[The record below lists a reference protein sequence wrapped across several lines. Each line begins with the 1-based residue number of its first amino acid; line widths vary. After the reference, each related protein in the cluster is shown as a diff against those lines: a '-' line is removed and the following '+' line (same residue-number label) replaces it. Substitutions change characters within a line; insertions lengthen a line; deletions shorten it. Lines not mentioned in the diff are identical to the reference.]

1 MKLSIITVNL
11 NNAFGLKR
19 TLESV
24 ESQTFQDF
32 QYIVI
37 DGNSTD
43 GSMEHIAN
51 SGRVNDSISEP
62 DSGVYDAM
70 NKGIDLAK
78 GEYLLFLNSGDTLY
92 SEETLM
98 KIMPEL
104 DQADLIYG
112 NLYLN
117 DLENPRVHTFP
128 EKLTFKYLFHHF
140 LGHPST
146 FIKRGLFKQFGY
158 YDLSYPI
165 VADWAFMLTVIA
177 KDNAPTKHVEQVISI
192 FEMDGMSANP
202 ENVPQ
207 ILAERKQFLQKMF
220 PLFYGDYVDFDQ
232 QCATWDRIRASKG
245 FKLLKA
251 LGVKK
256 FK

>member
-1 MKLSIITVNL
+1 MKLSIITINL
-11 NNAFGLKR
+11 NSASGLKR
-19 TLESV
+19 TIESV

-43 GSMEHIAN
+43 GSLEYITT
-51 SGRVNDSISEP
+51 SERINDSISEQ

-104 DQADLIYG
+104 DSANLIYG

-117 DLENPRVHTFP
+117 DPENPRVHTFP

-146 FIKRGLFKQFGY
+146 FIKRSLFKQFGY
-158 YDLSYPI
+158 YDLSYAI

-177 KDNAPTKHVEQVISI
+177 KENAPTKHIEQVISI

-202 ENVPQ
+202 ANVPQ
-207 ILAERKQFLQKMF
+207 ILEERKQFLQKTF
-220 PLFYGDYVDFDQ
+220 PLFYADYVDFDHQ
-232 QCATWDRIRASKG
+232 YVTWDRIRASKG
-245 FKLLKA
+245 FRLLKA

-256 FK
+256 FQ